1 MQKKVISSPTNTL
14 VAGGKKSTDGG
25 LTKRLILD
33 NARLLQ
39 KPMAIVST
47 DAANCYDRMIHKIIA
62 MAARKWGV
70 PNNAIKALLSPLQ
83 KAQHFT
89 RTAFGDSTSS
99 FTGTNLQGAGQGNTG
114 AAPFWTMVSTHMIQI
129 MKEMQYQSTF
139 LAPITKKRIMLSL
152 IAFVDDT
159 ELFLTKSN
167 DNLNELVNKANQAIQ
182 TWKEL
187 LNVTGGAM
195 RPEKCAWTLMRF
207 DSKKHRSQHE
217 ITIPNEIK
225 GW

>member
-1 MQKKVISSPTNTL
+1 
-14 VAGGKKSTDGG
+14 
-25 LTKRLILD
+25 
-33 NARLLQ
+33 
-39 KPMAIVST
+39 
-47 DAANCYDRMIHKIIA
+47 

-129 MKEMQYQSTF
+129 MKEMQYQATF

-167 DNLNELVNKANQAIQ
+167 DNLNELVNKANQVIQ

-207 DSKKHRSQHE
+207 DSKNHRSQHE
-217 ITIPNEIK
+217 INEIK